1 MTAPPNRDRDESGR
15 PRNAR
20 ARDELGRPL
29 PRGVPG
35 IPPVPEDLRL
45 GPAETLD
52 EARRLLAIGRPFQ
65 AHEVLEAAWKSAPE
79 ADRALWQGLAQLA
92 VGITH
97 AARGNPA
104 GAATLL
110 NRGRDR
116 IAGYRNERPYGL
128 DPTALARWVAD
139 ALATLDGAAG
149 PIELGVPPL
158 G

>member
-1 MTAPPNRDRDESGR
+1 MTAPRDRDESGR

-35 IPPVPEDLRL
+35 IQPLSDDLRL
-45 GPAETLD
+45 DPAETLD
-52 EARRLLAIGRPFQ
+52 EAHRLLAAGRPFQ

-79 ADRALWQGLAQLA
+79 PYRALWQGLAQLA

-97 AARGNPA
+97 AARGNAA

-110 NRGRDR
+110 RRGGDR
-116 IAGYRNERPYGL
+116 IAGYRGDRPYGL
-128 DPTALARWVAD
+128 DVTGLAGWIAD
-139 ALATLDGAAG
+139 ALALLDGAAG
-149 PIELGVPPL
+149 PVELGVPPL
-158 G
+158 R